1 MKIVDIPRDLT
12 AYEFYNNLLPNVVGS
27 NDQEILLD
35 MSNTKRIEPLVIPN
49 LLCLAFIEKR
59 NSNKKLVLSV
69 PDTVSGGMVRN
80 YMNQIGFTN
89 YAYKYDLF
97 DFQFNPYGGME
108 GKQIDPICRTLI
120 FNADDSLDIIYR
132 GVETCISP
140 FSEAYL
146 SKFQI
151 YDSENCIFANEITEF
166 LEEILF
172 NCKKHARSFS
182 ITTMHAN
189 YAAKKIY
196 IAVSD
201 VGCGF
206 MNSLNQQIILEGLHD
221 EINDE
226 LMAIL
231 QGVYK
236 RKDSKI
242 YGLYNVIR
250 RVLDYDGKVRI
261 HSNDTQIIFTPRIK
275 HNFVEKKLLND
286 ESFKKF
292 NVKNTAKYDGVHI
305 EIEIPL
311 DKDK

>member
-1 MKIVDIPRDLT
+1 MRIVDVPRDLT
-12 AYEFYNNLLPNVVGS
+12 AYEFYNNLLPNIVGT
-27 NDQEILLD
+27 NEQELCLD

-59 NSNKKLVLSV
+59 NSNKRLVMSI

-80 YMNQIGFTN
+80 YLNQIGFTY
-89 YAYKYDLF
+89 YANKYDLF
-97 DFQFNPYGGME
+97 EFQFNPYGGLE
-108 GKQIDPICRTLI
+108 GKQIDPLCKTLI
-120 FNADDSLDIIYR
+120 FNADDSLDNIYR
-132 GVETCISP
+132 GVEMCISP

-151 YDSENCIFANEITEF
+151 YDSENCIVANEITEF

-206 MNSLNQQIILEGLHD
+206 MSSLNKQSILAGIHD
-221 EINDE
+221 EIDDE
-226 LMAIL
+226 LMGIL
-231 QGVYK
+231 HGVYR

-250 RVLDYDGKVRI
+250 RVLDYDGRVRI

-275 HNFVEKKLLND
+275 QSFTEKNILNT
-286 ESFKKF
+286 EGFKKY
-292 NVKNTAKYDGVHI
+292 NVKNTVKYDGVHI

-311 DKDK
+311 EKDK